1 MRDKQ
6 REETRRRLYLAALE
20 VFRRDGMQNCRIDDI
35 AQRAEVSRAAFYFH
49 FPTKEAVVVELI
61 RESEKPIAGAL
72 LALDPNAPLL
82 QVMETLAVEM
92 AKSWEHEA
100 GLLVAMATVG
110 LTMNANHLQDR
121 EYQPVRDFLAKRFA
135 VASQRGE
142 LSPVLPP
149 EVLSD
154 FFLVNCLAAM
164 VAWVG
169 APMLPLEVVLR
180 GVVQLFLHGAGAPA
194 APAPAPAATATGK
207 DKAKR

>member
-1 MRDKQ
+1 VRDKQ

-61 RESEKPIAGAL
+61 RESEKPIAEAL
-72 LALDPNAPLL
+72 LALDPKAPILTVL
-82 QVMETLAVEM
+82 ETLAVEM
-92 AKSWEHEA
+92 AKSWQNEA

-121 EYQPVRDFLAKRFA
+121 EYQPVRDFLAKRFTA
-135 VASQRGE
+135 ASERGE

-180 GVVQLFLHGAGAPA
+180 GVGQLFLSGAGMPVAPA
-194 APAPAPAATATGK
+194 PSVPAPAAK
-207 DKAKR
+207 EKSKR